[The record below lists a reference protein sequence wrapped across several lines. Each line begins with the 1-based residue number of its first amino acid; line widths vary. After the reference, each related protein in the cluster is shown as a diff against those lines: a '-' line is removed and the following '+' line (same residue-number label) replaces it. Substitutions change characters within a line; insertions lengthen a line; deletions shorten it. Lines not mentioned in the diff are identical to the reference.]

1 MCAEAFGVE
10 EHRLVGA
17 SRLQEIVIPRHAT
30 FYVLRRRFPDMSY
43 PRIGRFMG
51 GRDHST
57 ILHGIRNI
65 EERMKRDDA
74 LRHLVQSLVRGRIP
88 VQADAHVMI
97 WRLQQQPQRKAD
109 QRIARARV
117 IVTEVV
123 PADSDLA
130 EFVDTNRTFCGQCDR
145 AVTLIEAAGCKSAR
159 CGAKLVG
166 QVGFAA

>member
-10 EHRLVGA
+10 EYRLVGTC
-17 SRLQEIVIPRHAT
+17 RRREIVIPRHAT
-30 FYVLRRRFPDMSY
+30 FYVLRRRFPDMSL
-43 PRIGRFMG
+43 PWIGRFMG

-57 ILHGIRNI
+57 VLSGIRNI
-65 EERMKRDDA
+65 EERMKRDEA
-74 LRHLVQSLVRGRIP
+74 LHQLVQSLVRGRIP
-88 VQADAHVMI
+88 VMADAHVI
-97 WRLQQQPQRKAD
+97 SWHLHLQSYRKAD
-109 QRIARARV
+109 HRIARARV

-130 EFVDTNRTFCGQCDR
+130 EFVDANRTFCGQCDR

-159 CGAKLVG
+159 CGAKVPA